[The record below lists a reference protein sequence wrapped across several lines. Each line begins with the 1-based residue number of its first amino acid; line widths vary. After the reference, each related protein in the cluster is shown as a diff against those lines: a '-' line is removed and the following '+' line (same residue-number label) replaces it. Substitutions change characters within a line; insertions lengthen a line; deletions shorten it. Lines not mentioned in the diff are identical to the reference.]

1 MKIRTRLFAL
11 LTAALSL
18 TLFSAEPLYVYH
30 RDVTVAEVGWVRLNV
45 PIEILGKLSSSTEEI
60 LVLDREGSA
69 VPVYSYQ
76 KPPGKPSVTRTVKLS
91 DIEHRGGGYFIQA
104 DLGPGEF
111 RHRMVYIDIPGKGI
125 AEGVVLQ
132 GSADGQSWHVL
143 QKGSM
148 FRLNYEGMTEKTSLE
163 YAPTTDRYL
172 KIFWPE
178 AAGFPSW
185 HSVSV
190 ADWTDKEVD
199 LVVEDLPFRKAW
211 GGDHER
217 AYYLSLPP
225 FPLERASLTLFP
237 QMPYPVQCRLAS
249 FHGGSW
255 DSVSETILLPD
266 SSAGMVLPS
275 PLFSGRSLVV
285 LEGGGYAV
293 KETVSMQVRYVPRRV
308 VFKAERAGI
317 FSLYYRALGGAPPPK
332 PVEELKTPPERFVEA
347 SLGPELETSLP
358 EIPPLS
364 ILLGGA
370 MPATDFSVKRE
381 VRIPEGGPNLVSL
394 ELPADIYGY
403 SKDDLS
409 DIRLDC
415 GGRQLPYIL
424 HSPPERNRVFE
435 ARACSP
441 VPLKN
446 EKRSVIEIRLPS
458 ERIPLAYLELQTPSQ
473 PFSRRVSLQYKRAG
487 SLEDRVKEG
496 WYDMGS
502 SVWEC
507 PAAYGVM
514 TRFVMGCRPVES
526 RELRIVFD
534 DMDNAPLQSVNAIL
548 WSSKDILVFPRP
560 EGDKTLLCAGAG
572 TLSKPVY
579 DFERLR
585 DIALT
590 RKSVTASLAKGE
602 PSGPGP
608 EKKIKILGKEIPLSK
623 WIFLFSILLVS
634 VVIIVILMRNLKEIK
649 RPD

>member
-1 MKIRTRLFAL
+1 MRMRIVFLML
-11 LTAALSL
+11 LIAALSFP
-18 TLFSAEPLYVYH
+18 LFSAEPLYVYH
-30 RDVTVAEVGWVRLNV
+30 RDVTVAQPGWVRLNV

-60 LVLDREGSA
+60 LVLDGEGNA
-69 VPVYSYQ
+69 VPVYSYL
-76 KPPGKPSVTRTVKLS
+76 KPPEKPSVTRTVKLS
-91 DIEHRGGGYFIQA
+91 NMEHKGGGYFIEA
-104 DLGPGEF
+104 DLGPGGF

-185 HSVSV
+185 QSVSV

-199 LVVEDLPFRKAW
+199 LVVEDLSFRKAW
-211 GGDHER
+211 GSEHEK

-225 FPLERASLTLFP
+225 FPIERASLTVFP
-237 QMPYPVQCRLAS
+237 PSPYPVPCRLAS
-249 FHGGSW
+249 FSGGGW

-266 SSAGMVLPS
+266 SPSGIVLPA
-275 PLFSGRSLVV
+275 PLFSGRSMLV
-285 LEGGGYAV
+285 LDGGGYAI
-293 KETVSMQVRYVPRRV
+293 KEAASMQIRYVPMCV
-308 VFKAERAGI
+308 VFKAERPGT

-332 PVEELKTPPERFVEA
+332 PVEELKTQPDKFVEA
-347 SLGPELETSLP
+347 SLGAELETSLP
-358 EIPPLS
+358 EIPPLN

-370 MPATDFSVKRE
+370 MPSVDFAVKRE
-381 VRIPEGGPNLVSL
+381 VRMPAGEPNLVSL
-394 ELPADIYGY
+394 ELPSDIYEY
-403 SKDDLS
+403 TKDDLS

-435 ARACSP
+435 AYGCSP

-446 EKRSVIEIRLPS
+446 EKTSVIEIKLPA
-458 ERIPLAYLELQTPSQ
+458 EKIPLVYLELLMPSQ
-473 PFSRRVSLQYKRAG
+473 PFSRRVSLQYKKAG
-487 SLEDRVKEG
+487 SLEERVKEG
-496 WYDMGS
+496 WYDMS
-502 SVWEC
+502 SGVWEC

-514 TRFVMGCRPVES
+514 TRFVMSCRPVES
-526 RELRIVFD
+526 RELRIVFED
-534 DMDNAPLQSVNAIL
+534 LDNAPLQSVNAIL

-560 EGDKTLLCAGAG
+560 EGDKALLCAGAG
-572 TLSKPVY
+572 TLSRPVY

-585 DIALT
+585 DIVLT
-590 RKSVTASLAKGE
+590 RKSVAASLDKGE
-602 PSGPGP
+602 PSGPAP
-608 EKKIKILGKEIPLSK
+608 EKKIKLMGKEITLTK